1 VGETAALSHEAR
13 DHAVENGVVVKA
25 AVDVIQKVLGT
36 DRRLDRVQFDFDLA
50 VGGVQQH
57 VRRFAGVAAIRLAAN
72 STEPAARAS
81 FFSMGQ

>member
-1 VGETAALSHEAR
+1 VGETAALDHEAR
-13 DHAVENGVVVKA
+13 DHAVENRVVVEA

-57 VRRFAGVAAIRLAAN
+57 VRRFGRRGRHQVGSEQHGAGG
-72 STEPAARAS
+72 EGD